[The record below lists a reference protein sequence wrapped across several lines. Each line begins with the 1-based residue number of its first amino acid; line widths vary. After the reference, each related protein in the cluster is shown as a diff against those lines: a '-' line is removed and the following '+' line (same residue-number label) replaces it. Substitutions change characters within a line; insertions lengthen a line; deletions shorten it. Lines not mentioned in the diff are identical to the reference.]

1 MSEIDYTS
9 SDNTLILPKV
19 LDLSKQFS
27 ISPSKNSFSK
37 KYILKLD
44 EKMTSPKLNN
54 ISKRK
59 INFPSPLNFKKI
71 NTLNSNDLLTERI
84 NSKKESILF
93 SKYFSEKKEEKKK
106 KYFELNSIFKTN
118 FKSKNIKRKIK
129 DQFSSPPPFKISKKN
144 LNIKSSSNLLKSK
157 YNYSHLKTPTDQ
169 ITISK
174 LSLSPKNY
182 KIRYKEDIL
191 TQEIADENYDTFSD
205 KTLEEIYILKV
216 VTDFLRSKDNKLN
229 QTQHKNIKFFNSL
242 ENRINFNFDIIGV
255 PCFKN
260 HFIKFNGLENISN
273 NLVETGIIS
282 YLNKLR
288 VIYQLEHDEKEKR
301 IKLEELEKELEK
313 NKKKKEVMDEFKNA
327 EDAFKEN
334 VQVKKKVEK
343 IDEIDYDTEDYFT
356 LKFVRF
362 SNVSFAGIKE
372 KKALANL
379 IDFKK
384 KSRYRHSI
392 LNKVFIKEH

>member
-1 MSEIDYTS
+1 M
-9 SDNTLILPKV
+9 
-19 LDLSKQFS
+19 
-27 ISPSKNSFSK
+27 
-37 KYILKLD
+37 
-44 EKMTSPKLNN
+44 
-54 ISKRK
+54 KRK
-59 INFPSPLNFKKI
+59 KK
-71 NTLNSNDLLTERI
+71 
-84 NSKKESILF
+84 
-93 SKYFSEKKEEKKK
+93 KKK

-129 DQFSSPPPFKISKKN
+129 EKFSSPPPFKISKKN
-144 LNIKSSSNLLKSK
+144 LNIKTSSNLLKSQ
-157 YNYSHLKTPTDQ
+157 YNFSHLKTPTEQ
-169 ITISK
+169 IIISK

-327 EDAFKEN
+327 EEAFKEN

-343 IDEIDYDTEDYFT
+343 IEEIDYDTEDYFT

>member
-1 MSEIDYTS
+1 M
-9 SDNTLILPKV
+9 
-19 LDLSKQFS
+19 
-27 ISPSKNSFSK
+27 
-37 KYILKLD
+37 
-44 EKMTSPKLNN
+44 
-54 ISKRK
+54 
-59 INFPSPLNFKKI
+59 
-71 NTLNSNDLLTERI
+71 
-84 NSKKESILF
+84 
-93 SKYFSEKKEEKKK
+93 
-106 KYFELNSIFKTN
+106 
-118 FKSKNIKRKIK
+118 
-129 DQFSSPPPFKISKKN
+129 
-144 LNIKSSSNLLKSK
+144 
-157 YNYSHLKTPTDQ
+157 KTPTEQ
-169 ITISK
+169 IIISK

-327 EDAFKEN
+327 EEAFKEN

-343 IDEIDYDTEDYFT
+343 IEEIDYDTEDYFT
-356 LKFVRF
+356 LKFVRY
-362 SNVSFAGIKE
+362 SNVGFAGNKE
-372 KKALANL
+372 KKALSN
-379 IDFKK
+379 IIHFKTK
-384 KSRYRHSI
+384 TRYRNSI
-392 LNKVFIKEH
+392 INKLFIKEH